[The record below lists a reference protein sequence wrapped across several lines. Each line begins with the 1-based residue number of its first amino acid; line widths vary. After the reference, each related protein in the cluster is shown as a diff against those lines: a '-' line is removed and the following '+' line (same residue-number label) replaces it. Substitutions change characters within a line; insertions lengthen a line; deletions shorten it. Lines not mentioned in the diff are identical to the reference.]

1 MSSFDCLLKPIR
13 INRMEL
19 KNRIVMPPM
28 GTILANEDNSVSE
41 RNIEYY
47 AARAR
52 GGAALIETEVT
63 EIDSYTADPGMLGI
77 YDDRLIPGWEK
88 LAKRIHKEG
97 SKLCVQLHHPGRQAS
112 YQGIKP
118 PKAPSKIS
126 CPLCQDIPSVMTEE
140 EIYQAIDNYAQGAR
154 RAKEAGL
161 DAVEIHGAHGYLIAQ
176 FMSAYSNRRS
186 DKWGGDLEGR
196 MRFAIE
202 IIKAV
207 RKEVGPD
214 FPIIFRYSADERV
227 WGGRKVAESVAIAP
241 MLVEAGADC
250 LSISTGVYDNL
261 FSYLIAPMGV
271 EPGLNVE
278 AAAKIK
284 KAVNVPVIV
293 VGKLNDPYIAESVLE
308 NNKADIIAIGRGLIC
323 DPELP
328 NKIKDGKI
336 DDIRWC
342 ISCNQGC
349 IDKLLMTG
357 GGVSCLMNPEAGR
370 EAEIKR
376 EKVENPKEVLIAGGG
391 PAGLEAALTAS
402 SKGHE
407 VILCEKSGELGGQFL
422 LACVPP
428 GKQEIS
434 RGLKYFVTQVEKS
447 NIDVRL
453 NTEVTKDLVKELK
466 PDAVIVATGGKP
478 LIPNIPGIDKENV
491 VTAKDVLEFNKVAGK
506 NVLVIGGGIVGCET
520 TDLLL
525 EYGRKVTIVEMLDDI
540 AKDIGLGPKYFLMDR
555 FFHHGVNIITN
566 SPVKEI
572 TQDGAIIETPEGEK
586 TLSGFDTIIIA
597 VGTSPVNELAEAIE
611 GVVDEVY
618 VVGDAKKPRKAL
630 EAIAEGYEAAI
641 NL

>member
-376 EKVENPKEVLIAGGG
+376 EKVENPKKVLIAGGG

>member
-376 EKVENPKEVLIAGGG
+376 EKVENPKKVLIAGGG

-572 TQDGAIIETPEGEK
+572 TQDGEIIETPEGEK

-597 VGTSPVNELAEAIE
+597 VGTSPVNELAEAIK

>member
-1 MSSFDCLLKPIR
+1 
-13 INRMEL
+13 
-19 KNRIVMPPM
+19 
-28 GTILANEDNSVSE
+28 
-41 RNIEYY
+41 
-47 AARAR
+47 
-52 GGAALIETEVT
+52 
-63 EIDSYTADPGMLGI
+63 MLGI

-376 EKVENPKEVLIAGGG
+376 EKVENPKKVLIAGGG

-597 VGTSPVNELAEAIE
+597 VGTSPVNELAEAIK

>member
-1 MSSFDCLLKPIR
+1 
-13 INRMEL
+13 MEL

-376 EKVENPKEVLIAGGG
+376 EKVENPKKVLIAGGG

-597 VGTSPVNELAEAIE
+597 VGTSPVNELAEAIK